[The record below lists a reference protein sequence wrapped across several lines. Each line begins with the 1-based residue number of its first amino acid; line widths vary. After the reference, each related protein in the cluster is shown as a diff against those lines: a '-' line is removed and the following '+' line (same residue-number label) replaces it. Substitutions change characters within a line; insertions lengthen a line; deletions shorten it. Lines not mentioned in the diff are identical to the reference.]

1 MDDSFDIFITKFKV
15 NNIEKYKEIILTEK
29 IDNLGLDLGW
39 EVLDRKYLDG
49 SVVELKVKI
58 LNEKYDIF
66 KPLNIFAKYL
76 LPWSGSITT
85 TTSFSLSLFFSWIT
99 PDKAAPHEY
108 PARIPSFFANSLVM
122 SAAFLS
128 VTFSNKSINSKSTF
142 FGIISS
148 PIPSVMYG

>member
-1 MDDSFDIFITKFKV
+1 MDDTFDIFITKFKV

-66 KPLNIFAKYL
+66 KPLNIFAKYGIKL
-76 LPWSGSITT
+76 DFI
-85 TTSFSLSLFFSWIT
+85 
-99 PDKAAPHEY
+99 D
-108 PARIPSFFANSLVM
+108 RI
-122 SAAFLS
+122 
-128 VTFSNKSINSKSTF
+128 
-142 FGIISS
+142 IISRDRNKIEKALS
-148 PIPSVMYG
+148 KIEQFNKDKLN